1 MKHTRETVVGAAALL
16 AAGVVG
22 IGSADAASAAQPQ
35 AKPARITS
43 DQQLAASVKQAAA
56 IAGREAGL
64 LSCCPQG
71 QASAGVHVHTPACS
85 VSLPYREEDAAE

>member
-1 MKHTRETVVGAAALL
+1 MKHTRQTVVGAAALL

-22 IGSADAASAAQPQ
+22 IGSADTASAAQPQ

-43 DQQLAASVKQAAA
+43 DQQLAASIKQAAA
-56 IAGREAGL
+56 IAGGETGR

-85 VSLPYREEDAAE
+85 ASLPYREEDAAE